1 MQTTAKP
8 KNRTRRLATRVAVAG
23 ALVVVPLSALAVPA
37 FADAP
42 ANTPSAVTI
51 DRDNHPGDRDHDG
64 DHRGPGRDN
73 RGDNHGDR
81 DRGPENQPAPGPQL
95 PQLPPT
101 GSAG

>member
-8 KNRTRRLATRVAVAG
+8 KNRTRRLVTRVAVAG

-37 FADAP
+37 FADTP
-42 ANTPSAVTI
+42 ANAPSAVAI

-64 DHRGPGRDN
+64 DHRGPDGDH
-73 RGDNHGDR
+73 RGDNRGDR
-81 DRGPENQPAPGPQL
+81 DRGPENQPAPAPQL

>member
-1 MQTTAKP
+1 MQNTAKP
-8 KNRTRRLATRVAVAG
+8 KNHTRRLVTRVAVAG

-37 FADAP
+37 FADTP
-42 ANTPSAVTI
+42 ANAPSAVAI

-64 DHRGPGRDN
+64 DHRGPD
-73 RGDNHGDR
+73 GDHRGDR
-81 DRGPENQPAPGPQL
+81 DRGPENQPAPAPQL

>member
-8 KNRTRRLATRVAVAG
+8 KNRTRRLVTRVALAG

-37 FADAP
+37 FAD
-42 ANTPSAVTI
+42 TPGVVAI

-64 DHRGPGRDN
+64 DHRGPDGDH
-73 RGDNHGDR
+73 RGDNRGDR

>member
-8 KNRTRRLATRVAVAG
+8 KNHTRRLMTRIAVAG

-37 FADAP
+37 FADTP
-42 ANTPSAVTI
+42 AAVAI

-64 DHRGPGRDN
+64 DHRAPDGDH
-73 RGDNHGDR
+73 RGDNRGDR

>member
-1 MQTTAKP
+1 LQTTAKP
-8 KNRTRRLATRVAVAG
+8 KNRTRRLVTRVAVAG
-23 ALVVVPLSALAVPA
+23 TLVVVPLSALAVPA

-42 ANTPSAVTI
+42 ANTPSAVAI
-51 DRDNHPGDRDHDG
+51 DRDNHPGDHDHDG
-64 DHRGPGRDN
+64 DHRGPDRDN
-73 RGDNHGDR
+73 RGDR

>member
-8 KNRTRRLATRVAVAG
+8 KNRTRRLVTRVAVAG

-42 ANTPSAVTI
+42 ANTPSAVAI
-51 DRDNHPGDRDHDG
+51 DRDNHPGDRDG
-64 DHRGPGRDN
+64 DHRGPDRDN
-73 RGDNHGDR
+73 HGDNHGDR